1 MANQSNLSYLDNPN
15 LEKYFTTLG
24 INRGNAD
31 KVAGQFDTVVDQVKA
46 IGIKNLDCVSPYN
59 NGGALD
65 TNKVTNAT
73 PHSFAV
79 LMLFIMQGIASS
91 LPKAVRYHFERV
103 IKLSTD
109 PLTSA
114 FTLEK
119 EIWNEAI
126 NQLPKT
132 PKKLRYRKVNKDFT
146 PKTIVQR
153 IKSDANS
160 QLGKLA
166 KALTPKVDPVEITFK
181 KKFHTD
187 IDKLLTRINKVDGET
202 KVCKSVKKIDIDKV
216 KSHLI
221 HLKAILK

>member
-15 LEKYFTTLG
+15 LEKYFTSLG

-31 KVAGQFDTVVDQVKA
+31 KVSGQFDTVVDQVRS
-46 IGIKNLDCVSPYN
+46 IGIKNLDCISPYN

-65 TNKVTNAT
+65 TKKVTNAT

-103 IKLSTD
+103 IKMSTD

-119 EIWNEAI
+119 EIWNTAI
-126 NQLPKT
+126 NSLPKT
-132 PKKLRYRKVNKDFT
+132 PKNLRYRKVNKDFT
-146 PKTIVQR
+146 PKTVVQR
-153 IKSDANS
+153 IRSDANS

-166 KALTPKVDPVEITFK
+166 KALTPKKDPENITFK

-187 IDKLLTRINKVDGET
+187 IDRLLTRINNVDGAT
-202 KVCKSVKKIDIDKV
+202 KPCKSVKKIDIDKV

>member
-15 LEKYFTTLG
+15 LEKCFTNLG

-31 KVAGQFDTVVDQVKA
+31 KVSGQFDTVVDQVKA
-46 IGIKNLDCVSPYN
+46 IGIKNLDCISPYN

-65 TNKVTNAT
+65 TKKVTNAT

-126 NQLPKT
+126 NSLPKT
-132 PKKLRYRKVNKDFT
+132 PKNLRYRKVNKDFT

-202 KVCKSVKKIDIDKV
+202 KVCKTVKKIDIDKV

>member
-1 MANQSNLSYLDNPN
+1 MANKSNLSYLDNPY
-15 LEKYFTTLG
+15 LEKYFTNLG

-31 KVAGQFDTVVDQVKA
+31 KVSGQFDTVVDQVKA
-46 IGIKNLDCVSPYN
+46 IGITNLDCISPYN

-79 LMLFIMQGIASS
+79 LMLFIMKGIVSS
-91 LPKAVRYHFERV
+91 LPKAIRYHFERV

-109 PLTSA
+109 PLTNE

-119 EIWNEAI
+119 EVWNEAI

-166 KALTPKVDPVEITFK
+166 KALTPNVEPVEITFK
-181 KKFHTD
+181 KRLFND
-187 IDKLLTRINKVDGET
+187 IGKLLARIDKVDGDT
-202 KVCKSVKKIDIDKV
+202 KACKSVKKIDIDKV
-216 KSHLI
+216 KSYLI
-221 HLKAILK
+221 HLQASLK